1 MFVAII
7 GDIISSK
14 KIEKR
19 NEVQTKLNHILK
31 EINILYKDDI
41 QGNFL
46 ITLGDEFQ
54 GLLKRPHN
62 ALKII
67 ELIQIYMHPV
77 KLRFGIGIG
86 DIDTEFTRNDALGA
100 DGPAY
105 HKARQMVEELK
116 SSEKAQKS
124 QYAYVKLSLDTDKNI
139 EMLINSCLNGTSY
152 ISRLWTDKQKEVI
165 TELLK
170 GKNIGTIAEEME
182 LTPSSIYRR
191 LNSSGYY
198 DYTSI
203 RDTITI
209 VLDNKWRELKND

>member
-14 KIEKR
+14 KIERR

-31 EINILYKDDI
+31 EVNLLYKDDI
-41 QGNFL
+41 QASFL

-54 GLLKRPHN
+54 GLLKQPHN
-62 ALKII
+62 VLKII
-67 ELIQIYMHPV
+67 EFIQFNMHPV

-86 DIDTEFTRNDALGA
+86 DIDTDFTRNDALGA

-116 SSEKAQKS
+116 SLEKTNKS
-124 QYAYVKLSLDTDKNI
+124 QCTSIKLSLDKDKDM
-139 EMLINSCLNGTSY
+139 EVLINSCLNGISY
-152 ISRLWTDKQKEVI
+152 ISRSWTDKQKEVI
-165 TELLK
+165 IELLK
-170 GKNIGTIAEEME
+170 GKHIGTLAEEME
-182 LTPSSIYRR
+182 LAPSSIYRR

-203 RDTITI
+203 RDTITR
-209 VLDNKWRELKND
+209 VLDNKWGEFK